1 MPDRCIFGRMAK
13 PARGSAVD
21 DLLLLLDK
29 VPDVPTLELLL
40 QPEHLLTLLRLQG
53 VSDDDIRRDLTQG
66 KRRPGELLL
75 DVLAREPDTKVL
87 LGQLG
92 NPPLPAAPAPRPT
105 PSPGS
110 PGQAQK
116 GGTKRPSGAPPGAA
130 PVPRIFAGLVLAV
143 PSGYYLFV
151 RLDFFHVPTLMF
163 HFPGAYTLLFSAF
176 FGGLILIAHS
186 VRRLLRGEA

>member
-1 MPDRCIFGRMAK
+1 MAK

-21 DLLLLLDK
+21 DLVTLLEK

-40 QPEHLLTLLRLQG
+40 QPEHLLTLLRAQG

-75 DVLAREPDTKVL
+75 DVLAREPDTTVL
-87 LGQLG
+87 LNQLG
-92 NPPLPAAPAPRPT
+92 NPPLPAAPAPRPASPAGT
-105 PSPGS
+105 PGHV
-110 PGQAQK
+110 QK
-116 GGTKRPSGAPPGAA
+116 GATKSPDGAPPGAA
-130 PVPRIFAGLVLAV
+130 PVPRIFAGLVLAI

-176 FGGLILIAHS
+176 FGGLLLIGHS
-186 VRRLLRGEA
+186 VRRLVRGEA